1 MDQIMTFDEI
11 KKLSMEANERRNEL
25 LDSIRNMHGDHAAA
39 VAMAVAEFHVM
50 MSLIERMVHADNADA
65 DDDDMQHKLL
75 RSTACQ
81 LMRASV
87 LQRTII
93 PLLETTTVPEEHF
106 EDYSKITQKLVESLH
121 DTLNF
126 VWSTI

>member
-11 KKLSMEANERRNEL
+11 KKLSMEADERRNEL

-39 VAMAVAEFHVM
+39 VAMAVAEFHIM
-50 MSLIERMVHADNADA
+50 MSLIERMVHADNAD
-65 DDDDMQHKLL
+65 DDDMQRKLL

-81 LMRASV
+81 LMRAAV

-121 DTLNF
+121 DTLSL
-126 VWSTI
+126 V